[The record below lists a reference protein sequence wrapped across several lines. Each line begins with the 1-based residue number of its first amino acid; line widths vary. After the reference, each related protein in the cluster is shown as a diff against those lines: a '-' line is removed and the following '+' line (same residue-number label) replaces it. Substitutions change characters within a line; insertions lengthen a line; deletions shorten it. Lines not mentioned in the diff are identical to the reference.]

1 MLNQTRKEV
10 LRNTAAN
17 HRDNLRKSL
26 QQRLE
31 SARSSGNEDLVKQLE
46 AEAEYLGMN

>member
-31 SARSSGNEDLVKQLE
+31 AARSSGNEDLVKQLE